1 MSITKKQTTI
11 IISISAILILLIGV
25 TLALLY
31 ISINSTPQKND
42 LKNDFNYLP
51 NNKDFSQY
59 YFDNKVEIDTSLN
72 YELVPLETNW
82 KTPLVQT
89 YTMIYNEFKAPN
101 NTITMGAVVIK
112 FTRNNIFDFNWKIDS
127 RLDNSIYNTSYEE
140 TKSIVSKNNIVENNP
155 NKDKIRNIQPLTQSE
170 IESNSKLREQEQQN
184 LQTQE
189 EFNNKSVI
197 ERKQICFEI
206 LERIKNDLQNA
217 KNGNF
222 TNTEPSQKQTKEE
235 YIAITE
241 PSIPDLEKTCN
252 ELK

>member
-1 MSITKKQTTI
+1 MTNKLKIFTAFSLLILI
-11 IISISAILILLIGV
+11 IIGLLGFLYVPTFHNNDSLIYSKFEFAETDDKCPIP
-25 TLALLY
+25 AQDY
-31 ISINSTPQKND
+31 C
-42 LKNDFNYLP
+42 LP
-51 NNKDFSQY
+51 RDRKYQ
-59 YFDNKVEIDTSLN
+59 I
-72 YELVPLETNW
+72 VPLDSNW
-82 KTPLVQT
+82 QNPLNPTFSIVFAYKEGVGQDG
-89 YTMIYNEFKAPN
+89 NSFRFSN
-101 NTITMGAVVIK
+101 VVVIK
-112 FTRNNIFDFNWKIDS
+112 LKRDNIFDFNYKFDKVIGNNSTKNLTFEKVIELAKSNDLYNNN
-127 RLDNSIYNTSYEE
+127 LDKVN
-140 TKSIVSKNNIVENNP
+140 
-155 NKDKIRNIQPLTQSE
+155 IRNIPPLTQSE

-197 ERKQICFEI
+197 ERQQICFEI